1 MELYHAHRHIE
12 IGGDFLAGK
21 ALMHT
26 LQHFLL
32 TWEFGCSPS
41 NQDRTTRST

>member
-1 MELYHAHRHIE
+1 VERYYAHRHIE
-12 IGGDFLAGK
+12 IGDDFLAGK
-21 ALMHT
+21 VLMHT

-32 TWEFGCSPS
+32 TWQFGCSPS